1 MSRMVSE
8 WMTVPVVS
16 VAEDTPVG
24 AAINAMRA
32 RHLRHLCVVRGSALV
47 GIVSDRDI
55 KRALP
60 SPLSG
65 ACAQDYEAILDK
77 TLVSRV
83 MTREPTSIA
92 PEALLRDAV
101 RAMLELKVSAL
112 PVIRHEAGLV
122 GIITE
127 SDCLRALGDL
137 LFHP

>member
-1 MSRMVSE
+1 MSRMVRE
-8 WMTVPVVS
+8 WMTEPVVS
-16 VAEDTPVG
+16 VSEDTTVG
-24 AAINAMRA
+24 AALGAMRA
-32 RHLRHLCVVRGSALV
+32 RHLRHLCVVRSGELV

-65 ACAQDYEAILDK
+65 ATAGDYEAILDR
-77 TLVSRV
+77 TQVSKV
-83 MTREPTSIA
+83 MTRQPTSIA

-112 PVIRHEAGLV
+112 PVIKNEAGLV

-137 LFHP
+137 LFQK